1 MTCFKENSKISCFK
15 DNAEIDINIQDLKNG
30 DLVKTLKNGYLP
42 ISIIGKKIC
51 KNPNS
56 LIRIKD
62 RLYKLAKNKYYPE
75 LKEDLI
81 LTGSHSI
88 LEIYLEDYK
97 KSEIILFEG
106 GVYFTDNLYR
116 LPTYLD
122 NRTDIYDDYSDST
135 VYNFAL
141 GDDENTNYGIYA
153 NGLLVECSF
162 INIIKNEMT
171 VL

>member
-62 RLYKLAKNKYYPE
+62 RLYKLAKNKYY
-75 LKEDLI
+75 
-81 LTGSHSI
+81 SI